1 MFLVVLQ
8 TMKTEFLFKEYIWL
22 VNIINRRGRMSLSE
36 INNEWLCTEMS
47 EGVNLSRNT
56 FMRHKNA
63 IENIFGIL
71 IECDTHNEYKYY
83 ISNKHVLLEDSIQNW
98 MLSTISVSNLMS
110 ENLSLADKI
119 LLESVPSN
127 GDFLHTIMDAMK
139 HRERIQLNYLK
150 YGDENSKIAT
160 FAPYCLRLF
169 QCRWY
174 VLGQFQRPAREGEKP
189 TKRRGLPKGYVE
201 YFVTYSL
208 DRVKEIHRTGDKFNL
223 NRNFIAAEYFY
234 DCFGVYRDES
244 VPIQK
249 VVLRTFG
256 LQRYYMRDLPWHH
269 SQKEVY
275 WSEEYADYEFTLRP
289 TSDFIRFIMRY
300 GKLVKVIS
308 PTDVARKVRHQLLE
322 AVDMYKDIDEN
333 I

>member
-1 MFLVVLQ
+1 
-8 TMKTEFLFKEYIWL
+8 
-22 VNIINRRGRMSLSE
+22 MSLSE

-98 MLSTISVSNLMS
+98 MLSTISVSNLLS
-110 ENLSLADKI
+110 ENMSLADRI
-119 LLESVPSN
+119 LLESIPSN
-127 GDFLHTIMDAMK
+127 SDFLHNIIKAMK
-139 HRERIQLNYLK
+139 CRVRIQLTYQK
-150 YGDENSKIAT
+150 YGNENSKIAI

-174 VLGQFQRPAREGEKP
+174 VIGQFQRPAHEGEKP
-189 TKRRGLPKGYVE
+189 MRRRRLPKGYIE
-201 YFVTYSL
+201 YFATYSL
-208 DRVKEIHRTGDKFNL
+208 DRVKDVQKTEEKFELDN
-223 NRNFIAAEYFY
+223 NFSAEEYFK
-234 DCFGVYRDES
+234 DCFGVYREDS
-244 VPIQK
+244 IPVQK
-249 VVLRTFG
+249 IMLRTYG
-256 LQRYYMRDLPWHH
+256 LQSYYMRDLPWHH
-269 SQKEVY
+269 SQKEKY

-300 GKLVKVIS
+300 GRLVKVLS
-308 PTDVARKVRHQLLE
+308 PTDVARRVRVQLLN
-322 AVDMYKDIDEN
+322 AANMYENLDEET
-333 I
+333 